1 MSKGVSVPSTR
12 RTTAAATAAAAVT
25 LLVLATAGCTDS
37 DARAYTVPGK
47 VCGVAVD
54 ADLLSPFLPDGQKLT
69 QRAYN
74 SGQESPRCRLSVD
87 GKLVVY
93 LSGDVVPAETDP
105 IKVQDR
111 ALARLGNPA
120 SVDIGDSARVAD
132 NGAMAVGTCTYE
144 GRQRKFV
151 ALVQLQEKVPGKTSQ
166 RRDALRSFLG
176 AYFPGAMAKQGCR
189 QGS

>member
-1 MSKGVSVPSTR
+1 MR
-12 RTTAAATAAAAVT
+12 RAAAAVT

-37 DARAYTVPGK
+37 DSRAYSVPGK

-54 ADLLSPFLPDGQKLT
+54 SDLLSPFLPDGQKLT
-69 QRAYN
+69 QRSYN
-74 SGQESPRCRLSVD
+74 AGQESPRCRLSVD

-105 IKVQDR
+105 IKVQER
-111 ALARLGNPA
+111 ALVRLGNPA
-120 SVDIGDSARVAD
+120 AVDIGDSARVAD
-132 NGAMAVGTCTYE
+132 NGALAVAACMYE

-151 ALVQLQEKVPGKTSQ
+151 ALVQLQEKTPAKTSE

-176 AYFPGAMAKQGCR
+176 SYFPGAMAKQGCK
-189 QGS
+189 QAS

>member
-1 MSKGVSVPSTR
+1 
-12 RTTAAATAAAAVT
+12 VT
-25 LLVLATAGCTDS
+25 LLVLATGGCSDS
-37 DARAYTVPGK
+37 GARAYAVPGK

-54 ADLLSPFLPDGQKLT
+54 SDLLSPFLPDGQKLT

-93 LSGDVVPAETDP
+93 LSGDIVPTETDP

-111 ALARLGNPA
+111 ALVGLGNPA
-120 SVDIGDSARVAD
+120 SVDVGDSARVAD

-151 ALVQLQEKVPGKTSQ
+151 TLVQLQEKVPGKTSQ

-176 AYFPGAMAKQGCR
+176 AYFPGAMAKQGCK
-189 QGS
+189 

>member
-1 MSKGVSVPSTR
+1 M
-12 RTTAAATAAAAVT
+12 T
-25 LLVLATAGCTDS
+25 LLVLATAGCSDS
-37 DARAYTVPGK
+37 GTRAYAVPGK

-54 ADLLSPFLPDGQKLT
+54 SDLLSPFLPDGQKLT

-93 LSGDVVPAETDP
+93 LSGDIAPTETDP

-111 ALARLGNPA
+111 ALVGLGNPA
-120 SVDIGDSARVAD
+120 SVDVGDSARVAD

-144 GRQRKFV
+144 GRQHKFV
-151 ALVQLQEKVPGKTSQ
+151 T
-166 RRDALRSFLG
+166 
-176 AYFPGAMAKQGCR
+176 
-189 QGS
+189 

>member
-1 MSKGVSVPSTR
+1 VSKGVPGRSSR
-12 RTTAAATAAAAVT
+12 RTEASAAAAAVT
-25 LLVLATAGCTDS
+25 LLVLATAGCSDS
-37 DARAYTVPGK
+37 DARAYTVPDK

-54 ADLLSPFLPDGQKLT
+54 SDLLSPFLPDGRKLT

-93 LSGDVVPAETDP
+93 LSGDVVPTETDP

-111 ALARLGNPA
+111 ALVRLGNPA
-120 SVDIGDSARVAD
+120 SVDVGDSARVAD

-151 ALVQLQEKVPGKTSQ
+151 TLVQLQEKVPARTSK
-166 RRDALRSFLG
+166 RRDALRSFVE
-176 AYFPGAMAKQGCR
+176 AYFPGARAKQGCR
-189 QGS
+189 